1 MLKELKI
8 PGVVSSLCPVIPI
21 STTVSVLAMSL
32 TRNESSGG
40 VTPFQVFPQ
49 NRKEKKWQD
58 SLCVQLDFA
67 QRSKTVWLCFV
78 TESNREPQAIQCLLL
93 SHSMH
98 IVLSIL
104 EYGSQPLRRSLR
116 GIRTFRN
123 SEASVY
129 LNVSAFVFVDLLK
142 IPPVYLMSV
151 YFLLCCPL
159 KNWNPPW
166 ETVSVSVY
174 SFGSC
179 VLIQISLRVSVSSLE
194 LWGDVTSPAALN
206 RCSEDSDSQ
215 STLSETSR
223 RDSAESG
230 EDKE

>member
-1 MLKELKI
+1 MTRFALCAARLCTAVKNCLALLCDWVQPRTAGYTMFASK
-8 PGVVSSLCPVIPI
+8 SLNAYSIINPWIWL
-21 STTVSVLAMSL
+21 STTSPL
-32 TRNESSGG
+32 TE
-40 VTPFQVFPQ
+40 
-49 NRKEKKWQD
+49 
-58 SLCVQLDFA
+58 
-67 QRSKTVWLCFV
+67 
-78 TESNREPQAIQCLLL
+78 
-93 SHSMH
+93 
-98 IVLSIL
+98 
-104 EYGSQPLRRSLR
+104 

-159 KNWNPPW
+159 KNW